1 RLLKEWHPYAV
12 QRPRDNSEGHIRQ
25 LSQPIGS
32 GYVEII
38 DGTVYRLTSAH
49 SVLKTGSVGLG
60 VLHSSDQFGRRSNLN
75 FDCSVGDSHSV
86 ERVPPHSNAVRQEQS
101 AVLTELDIF
110 LGIPFIVR
118 PESLRGFQCLS
129 PLVLTR

>member
-1 RLLKEWHPYAV
+1 RLLKEWHSYAV

-32 GYVEII
+32 GYVEIVDETI
-38 DGTVYRLTSAH
+38 YRLTSAH

-75 FDCSVGDSHSV
+75 FD
-86 ERVPPHSNAVRQEQS
+86 VRQEQS
-101 AVLTELDIF
+101 AVLAELDIF

-118 PESLRGFQCLS
+118 PESLCGFQCLS